1 MSGHG
6 EVKPTVAMCLW
17 IWAALLVLLLVT
29 FIVGDKVNAGKL
41 NFVIA
46 FSIAM
51 TKALLIIL
59 FFMHI
64 YYSHPL
70 IRLIAASGFFF
81 LVILIFFTL
90 CDFDTRDYRLEPD
103 APEHPIAASHET
115 TPAAHAP

>member
-6 EVKPTVAMCLW
+6 EIKPTVAMCWW
-17 IWAALLVLLLVT
+17 IWGALLALLLLT
-29 FIVGDKVNAGKL
+29 FYVGERVDAGKW

-70 IRLIAASGFFF
+70 IRLVAASGFFF
-81 LVILIFFTL
+81 LLILIFFTV
-90 CDFDTRDYRLEPD
+90 CDFRKRDEKFEPD
-103 APEHPIAASHET
+103 VPEHRSVMTHEA
-115 TPAAHAP
+115 TPAAHTP